1 MDYLVLL
8 AGTGGSIV
16 GIGKYLKEKNPDL
29 KIIGVQP
36 AKDSLKDPNF
46 PERNTIDGV
55 LEFGVSYDECLE
67 VSADDA
73 YETGRQ
79 LVKSDGIFLGQSAA
93 AAVYASSLVAKRP
106 EAEGKTIVAICADNA
121 FKYLSTNIYR

>member
-1 MDYLVLL
+1 MYKRQVFDNVP
-8 AGTGGSIV
+8 
-16 GIGKYLKEKNPDL
+16 KEKEIL
-29 KIIGVQP
+29 YFK
-36 AKDSLKDPNF
+36 
-46 PERNTIDGV
+46 
-55 LEFGVSYDECLE
+55 EFGVSYDECLE